1 MAFLTKK
8 HLTRRTMLR
17 GIGVAVSLPLLDA
30 MFPAFTALAKAQAKP
45 RTRFGSIYIA
55 NGAIMEQWIP
65 AAVGKGFEFK
75 PILAPIEPFK
85 DQIVVVTNLTRSHPG
100 SQVGDHAVSAAG
112 YLTGV
117 WPKRTEAEDVL
128 ANTSVDQVVAQ
139 QIGQE
144 TPFPSLEV
152 ATEDFTGYVGACSPG
167 FNCVYLNTVC
177 WSSPSTPLPMDI
189 NPRVVFER
197 MFGQGGSP
205 AQRAARIREERSML
219 DSVTAEATQL
229 QRTLGTKDRQRVTD
243 YLDNLREIER
253 RIQQT
258 EAHNRTDV
266 TLDVPI
272 GVPDSFEEH
281 VGLMYDLL
289 AVAYQ
294 ADITRVFTFMLTR
307 ELSQR
312 TYQNIGVTEQ
322 HHSVSHHG
330 NDPQKIAQNVKVNTY
345 HMRLFAK
352 FLEKL
357 RATPDGDGSVLD
369 HSLIFYGG
377 GMGNPN
383 GHASDPLPVVAVGGG
398 VGKGHR
404 HIELKKQTPVGNLWL
419 AVSNHF
425 GSKIETFGDSN
436 GRVEDFFG

>member
-1 MAFLTKK
+1 MFITKK
-8 HLTRRTMLR
+8 ALDRRTFLR
-17 GIGVAVSLPLLDA
+17 GVGVTLSLPLLDS
-30 MFPAFTALAKAQAKP
+30 MFPAFTPLARAQAKP
-45 RTRFGSIYIA
+45 RLRFGAVYVP

-65 AAVGKGFEFK
+65 ERVGTGFEFK
-75 PILAPIEPFK
+75 PILEPLEVFK
-85 DQIVVVTNLTRSHPG
+85 EQVVVVTNLTRSHPG

-112 YLTGV
+112 FLTGV

-128 ANTSVDQVVAQ
+128 ANTTIDQIVAR
-139 QIGQE
+139 QIGQD
-144 TPFPSLEV
+144 TPFPSIEV

-167 FNCVYLNTVC
+167 FNCAYLNTVS
-177 WSSPSTPLPMDI
+177 WSSPTTPLPMDI

-197 MFGQGGSP
+197 MFGQAGSP
-205 AQRAARIREERSML
+205 AQRAARIRDERSML
-219 DSVTAEATQL
+219 DSIAAEAQVL
-229 QRTLGTKDRQRVTD
+229 QRGLGTRDRQRLTE

-253 RIQQT
+253 RIQRT
-258 EAHNRTDV
+258 ERQNSTNV
-266 TLDVPI
+266 SLDTPV

-281 VGLMYDLL
+281 TNLMYDLM

-294 ADITRVFTFMLTR
+294 ADVTRVFTFMLSR

-312 TYQNIGVTEQ
+312 TYPNIGVTEQ

-330 NDPQKIAQNVKVNTY
+330 NDAQKIAQNVKVNTY
-345 HMRLFAK
+345 HMTLFAK
-352 FLEKL
+352 FLDKL
-357 RATPDGDGSVLD
+357 RALPDGDGSVLD

-404 HIELKKQTPVGNLWL
+404 HLQLKPRTPVGNLWL
-419 AVSNHF
+419 AVADHY
-425 GSKIETFGDSN
+425 GSTLDRFGDSD
-436 GRVEDFFG
+436 GRVEGFFG